1 MRNVRSSIGSAS
13 GSASFDVDAVRM
25 RRGFNRA
32 VSIIAYGEVKPMA
45 RNGSMFRQIR
55 FVPAWSS
62 TPRTIGHIK
71 AFWMSWLGKSPG
83 QLDGVSPYHIAI
95 WFSESL
101 ANHNSVSHRV
111 DRRWRSL
118 ALPEFPTQC
127 NERAIHQFATLKVV
141 LSKVSLNAMMPAVV

>member
-1 MRNVRSSIGSAS
+1 MRRRHPAKGVFIFRGQPTIVFLTVCTQNRTPCLANTRVHDALVASWDDADAWLVGCYLIMPDHIHLFVRRQMRNVRSSIGSAS

-62 TPRTIGHIK
+62 TPTTIGHIK
-71 AFWMSWLGKSPG
+71 AF
-83 QLDGVSPYHIAI
+83 
-95 WFSESL
+95 
-101 ANHNSVSHRV
+101 
-111 DRRWRSL
+111 
-118 ALPEFPTQC
+118 
-127 NERAIHQFATLKVV
+127 
-141 LSKVSLNAMMPAVV
+141 

>member
-1 MRNVRSSIGSAS
+1 MPDHIHLFVRRQMRNVRSSIGSAS

-62 TPRTIGHIK
+62 TPTTIGHIK
-71 AFWMSWLGKSPG
+71 AF
-83 QLDGVSPYHIAI
+83 
-95 WFSESL
+95 
-101 ANHNSVSHRV
+101 
-111 DRRWRSL
+111 
-118 ALPEFPTQC
+118 
-127 NERAIHQFATLKVV
+127 
-141 LSKVSLNAMMPAVV
+141 